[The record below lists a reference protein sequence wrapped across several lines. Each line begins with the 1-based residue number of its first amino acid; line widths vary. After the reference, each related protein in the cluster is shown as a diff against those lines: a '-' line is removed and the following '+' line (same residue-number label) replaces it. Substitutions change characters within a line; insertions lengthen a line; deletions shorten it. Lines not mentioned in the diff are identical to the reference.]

1 MFIKARLTSFFGSKT
16 RRNQS
21 LAILCAT
28 LITGT
33 LLTGVASAQG
43 MMPTPPVSSM
53 VNPTVITNISSAV
66 AREMTAGINEVISST
81 TRSALHANDDA
92 ADATGADAD
101 DDAVH
106 AGAVADAK
114 GAADVC
120 AGTAVSEDGECAA
133 K

>member
-1 MFIKARLTSFFGSKT
+1 MFIKALLTSFFGSKA

-21 LAILCAT
+21 LAIVCAT

-53 VNPTVITNISSAV
+53 VNPTVITNIGSAV

-92 ADATGADAD
+92 ADAD

-114 GAADVC
+114 VAANVC

>member
-1 MFIKARLTSFFGSKT
+1 MFIKALLTSFFGSKA

-21 LAILCAT
+21 LAIVCAT

-43 MMPTPPVSSM
+43 MMPPPVSSM
-53 VNPTVITNISSAV
+53 VNPTVITNIGSAV

-92 ADATGADAD
+92 ADAD

-106 AGAVADAK
+106 VGAVADAK
-114 GAADVC
+114 GAANVC
-120 AGTAVSEDGECAA
+120 AGMAVSEDGECAA

>member
-1 MFIKARLTSFFGSKT
+1 MFIKALLTSFFGSKA

-21 LAILCAT
+21 LAIVCAT
-28 LITGT
+28 LITGA
-33 LLTGVASAQG
+33 LLTGVASAQS
-43 MMPTPPVSSM
+43 MMPTPP
-53 VNPTVITNISSAV
+53 VNPTVITNIGSAV

-92 ADATGADAD
+92 ADAD

-114 GAADVC
+114 GAANVC
-120 AGTAVSEDGECAA
+120 AGMAVSEDGECAA